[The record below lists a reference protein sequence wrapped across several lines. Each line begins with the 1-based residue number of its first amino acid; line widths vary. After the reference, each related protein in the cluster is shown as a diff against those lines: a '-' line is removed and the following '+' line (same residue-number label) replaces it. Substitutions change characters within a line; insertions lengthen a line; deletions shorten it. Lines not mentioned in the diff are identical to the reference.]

1 MPEMNGME
9 ATRAIRELE
18 RSAGRY
24 VPIVAMTAHAMSGDR
39 ERCLAAGMDDYMT
52 KPIRAEALVTL
63 VERLGM
69 NARDEAASQVSG
81 ERSPFDRSAAMERVD
96 GDRGLLAE
104 IAGIFLTD
112 VSAML
117 ESVRAAQAAGDANA
131 LTRAAHRI
139 KGSVLT
145 FAAGPS
151 SDAALALEQ
160 LGRTGT
166 VAGGEPLVRTLE
178 LELDRLAAAL
188 KPLLHQDV
196 GD

>member
-1 MPEMNGME
+1 M
-9 ATRAIRELE
+9 AR
-18 RSAGRY
+18 
-24 VPIVAMTAHAMSGDR
+24 
-39 ERCLAAGMDDYMT
+39 
-52 KPIRAEALVTL
+52 PIRAEALVTL
-63 VERLGM
+63 LERLGM
-69 NARDEAASQVSG
+69 SARDKAASQTSG
-81 ERSPFDRSAAMERVD
+81 DRSPFDRTAALERVD

-112 VSAML
+112 ISAML
-117 ESVRAAQAAGDANA
+117 QSVKAAHAAGDPNA
-131 LTRAAHRI
+131 LARAAHRI

-166 VAGGEPLVRTLE
+166 IAGGEPLVRTLE
-178 LELDRLAAAL
+178 LELDRLSAAL